1 MSDETK
7 PNGTKRNKTAPDA
20 ATLYSV
26 TLVSVLSDDEQ
37 FDAARRKAAA
47 LSGID
52 PAKLMPIGKPSKTDA
67 GLKVEFGVQP

>member
-7 PNGTKRNKTAPDA
+7 VNGTKRNKTTPDA
-20 ATLYSV
+20 ASQYSV

-52 PAKLMPIGKPSKTDA
+52 PSKLMAIGKPSKTDA